1 MSQWMEIKIHTK
13 YDAADAVGDIFYRN
27 GADGLVIEDIEGSL
41 DKDSSINWDY
51 TDLPVNETLPECV
64 NIVAYLPIDDSIF
77 KTIEEIRAEIEN
89 IRDYGLNVGSGELEY
104 HSVDEKDWQS
114 NWKEYFTPIEIGES
128 FVVKP
133 EWEEATFED
142 KRIITIDPGMAFGT
156 GSHSTTQQA
165 LILLER
171 YLKKDMK
178 VIDVGCGSGILTIG
192 ASYLDADYILAIDID
207 DQAIKMTSSN
217 IKLNEVKKTEIEVI
231 ENNLLEGIDLMV
243 DLVIANITAPILN
256 KLIPQATRITN
267 TNGFFICAGII
278 EEYEMQVQETLINN
292 GYKIIDRLVERD
304 WVALA
309 ASKVR

>member
-27 GADGLVIEDIEGSL
+27 GANGLVIEDIEVAL

-51 TDLPVNETLPECV
+51 TELPVNETLPECV

-77 KTIEEIRAEIEN
+77 KTIEEIQAEIEN

-114 NWKEYFTPIEIGES
+114 NWKEFFTPIQIGES

-133 EWEEATFED
+133 EWEDISFEG
-142 KRIITIDPGMAFGT
+142 KKTITIDPGMAFGT
-156 GSHSTTQQA
+156 GSHATTQQA
-165 LILLER
+165 LTLMEK
-171 YLKKDMK
+171 YLDEGEK

-192 ASYLDADYILAIDID
+192 ASYLNAGYILAIDID

-217 IKLNEVKKTEIEVI
+217 IALNEVKNTEIEVI
-231 ENNLLEGIDLMV
+231 ENNLLDGIDLMV
-243 DLVIANITAPILN
+243 DVVVANITAPILN
-256 KLIPQATRITN
+256 KLIPQATKITN
-267 TNGFFICAGII
+267 INGYFICAGII
-278 EEYEMQVQETLINN
+278 DEYEMQVQETLISN
-292 GYKIIDRLVERD
+292 GYKIVDRLVERD